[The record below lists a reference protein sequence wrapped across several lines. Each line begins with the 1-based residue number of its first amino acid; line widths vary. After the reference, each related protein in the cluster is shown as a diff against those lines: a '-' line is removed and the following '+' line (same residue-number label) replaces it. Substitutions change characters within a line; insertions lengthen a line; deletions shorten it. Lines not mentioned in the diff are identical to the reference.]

1 MYKALSLSLLLL
13 AGCSTTVLDKI
24 DQTTSTCD
32 IESLKQQNTAES
44 LNNLGEIYHFNKCGY
59 ALAKEYYL
67 KAVNLGSAEAA
78 NHLGRL
84 YTNGEGVE
92 KSDVE
97 AQKWYDQSVKL
108 DPSNKT
114 CDIEH
119 LKQQNSAESLNTLGE
134 NYHFSQ
140 CGIKQDYALAKEYYL
155 KAINL
160 GSARAANHLGRLY
173 SMGEGVE
180 KSPVE
185 AQKWYDQS
193 VKLDPSDFNKCVNGK
208 IKDFS
213 FCQLLRIADVGNKS
227 ALQAVGEVYATGLY
241 HGKKCLIPKNPA
253 LAKEYNEKSKN

>member
-1 MYKALSLSLLLL
+1 MHKLPPLCLLLL
-13 AGCSTTVLDKI
+13 AGCSTVPDKT
-24 DQTTSTCD
+24 DQITNTCN
-32 IESLKQQNTAES
+32 IEYLKQQNTAES
-44 LNNLGEIYHFNKCGY
+44 LNTLGEIYHFNKCGY

-92 KSDVE
+92 KSPAE

-114 CDIEH
+114 CDIEY
-119 LKQQNSAESLNTLGE
+119 LKQQNTAESLNTLGE

-140 CGIKQDYALAKEYYL
+140 CGIKQDYALAKSYYL
-155 KAINL
+155 KAVNL
-160 GSARAANHLGRLY
+160 GSAKAANHLGRLY
-173 SMGEGVE
+173 TNGEGVE
-180 KSPVE
+180 KSDIE

-193 VKLDPSDFNKCVNGK
+193 VKLDPSDFNKCANRR

-213 FCQLLRIADVGNKS
+213 FCWLLFIAGNGNKI
-227 ALQAVGEVYATGLY
+227 AQEAVGRVYASGLY
-241 HGKKCLIPKNPA
+241 HGKECIIPKNPA
-253 LAKEYNEKSKN
+253 LAKEYTERSKS